1 MYYTLLSES
10 HTSGLDTIHM
20 DDSTTPKPHRDNAKQ
35 DGYVLPRTDYTV
47 APPQRQSNAA
57 ADLIRDKL
65 AKIYE
70 EEPDAVQE
78 EKEAE
83 ATRNRSKHQAFIYEL
98 NNSGKDL
105 AQVQT
110 EWHNYYVSLSDAE
123 KHEVWQEFYA
133 GSQTAKPAPTKMQ
146 SDTEKRVEVRNEI
159 VSHNTATARRKKDKR
174 STRDV
179 QRDIRADTRK
189 PPKSAAKQHAQS
201 LLFGLGVGLIT
212 VLIFLFGF
220 FNELVIAPFIQ
231 PARTT
236 SSTPLIVSADTVA
249 PTADPQIII
258 PKINVQIPIQFGAT
272 SNDEE
277 TMQHL
282 LESGVVHYPTT
293 AMPGQ
298 NGNSAY
304 FGHSSN
310 NIFNKGQYKF
320 AFVLLHQLVPGDTF
334 YITRD
339 SKIYAY
345 KVFSKTVVDP
355 SEVGVLNPVEGH
367 PATATL
373 ITCDPPGTSLRRLV
387 IVGDQVSPDPS
398 TNTDASDTAVSASS
412 TTDQLAGNGRTLWG
426 NFISHGYGK
435 AIVAIVGV
443 GAVIFLFRITSPKPK
458 R

>member
-1 MYYTLLSES
+1 
-10 HTSGLDTIHM
+10 M
-20 DDSTTPKPHRDNAKQ
+20 DDSTAPKPHRDSNKQ
-35 DGYVLPRTDYTV
+35 DGYTMPRTDYTA
-47 APPQRQSNAA
+47 APPQHTSNAA
-57 ADLIRDKL
+57 ADLIRDRL
-65 AKIYE
+65 AKIYAD
-70 EEPDAVQE
+70 EPDAVQE

-83 ATRNRSKHQAFIYEL
+83 VTKTRSKHQAFIYNL

-105 AQVQT
+105 AQIQT
-110 EWHNYYVSLSDAE
+110 EWHNYYVGLSDQE

-133 GSQTAKPAPTKMQ
+133 ESQTAQRTTQPAADDAHKLT
-146 SDTEKRVEVRNEI
+146 EVRNEI
-159 VSHNTATARRKKDKR
+159 ASHNRVTASRKKDKR
-174 STRDV
+174 TTGQV
-179 QRDIRADTRK
+179 QHDIRETTRK
-189 PPKSAAKQHAQS
+189 PPKSVAKQHAQS
-201 LLFGLGVGLIT
+201 LLFGLAIGLVTI
-212 VLIFLFGF
+212 LIFLFGF

-231 PARTT
+231 PART
-236 SSTPLIVSADTVA
+236 SSATPLIVSSDTVA

-258 PKINVQIPIQFGAT
+258 PKINVQIPIQFGAP

-293 AMPGQ
+293 ALPGQ
-298 NGNSAY
+298 NGNSAF

-310 NIFNKGQYKF
+310 NIFNKGHYKF

-345 KVFSKTVVDP
+345 KVFSKTIVDP
-355 SEVGVLNPVEGH
+355 GEVGVLNPVEGH

-373 ITCDPPGTSLRRLV
+373 ITCDPPGTSLHRLV
-387 IVGDQVSPDPS
+387 IVGDQVSPDPT
-398 TNTDASDTAVSASS
+398 TNPDASEAAVSASS

-426 NFISHGYGK
+426 NFVSHSYGK
-435 AIVAIVGV
+435 VIVALIGV
-443 GAVIFLFRITSPKPK
+443 GTIIVLFRVTSPKPK